1 MAAVASVTAQ
11 SAVFQ
16 HVPHAAM
23 IRHATMQDLP
33 AIVAIYNA
41 AIPGRMATA
50 DLVPV
55 TVASRR
61 AWFRTHSADRRPIW
75 VDERD
80 GAVAGWLSLGVF
92 YPRAAWDPT
101 AEVSVYVDP
110 GCQRKGIAAGLLR
123 HAVAM
128 APALGV
134 RALAGFVFG
143 HNEPS
148 LALFRRAGFA
158 EWGRMPGVTELD
170 GIIRDVVIVGR
181 RVP

>member
-1 MAAVASVTAQ
+1 
-11 SAVFQ
+11 
-16 HVPHAAM
+16 M
-23 IRHATMQDLP
+23 IRDATEQDLP

-41 AIPGRMATA
+41 SIPGRMATA

-61 AWFRTHSADRRPIW
+61 AWFQAHTADRRPIW

-92 YPRAAWDPT
+92 YPRAAWDGT

-110 GCQRKGIAAGLLR
+110 SRRREGIAAGLLR
-123 HAVAM
+123 HATAV

-148 LALFRRAGFA
+148 LALFHRAGFA
-158 EWGRMPGVTELD
+158 EWGKMPGVTELD
-170 GIIRDVVIVGR
+170 GIVRDVIIVGR
-181 RVP
+181 HVP